1 MAAWPRLLQGGSMTQ
16 EVKRQLCLLVL
27 IWCGSLPGPGQL
39 QGGGNRYRVSPW
51 REQHVHEWLATILED
66 LPIAC
71 VFKDK
76 LPAAGR

>member
-1 MAAWPRLLQGGSMTQ
+1 MTQ

-39 QGGGNRYRVSPW
+39 QGDGNRYHVSPW
-51 REQHVHEWLATILED
+51 REQHVHEWLATILGD
-66 LPIAC
+66 LPTAC

-76 LPAAGR
+76 FPVAGR